1 MTQPLSEH
9 PAAVPTGVAPAGGAT
24 PAGPIR
30 EATALQKASWVLYDW
45 ANSGYGLIVISAV
58 FSPYFIKQLLPALPE
73 LGVDVLG
80 QPHHGLRIGGTVLRG
95 ATVYGLLTSA
105 SMALMALGAPVLGAV
120 ADIKG
125 WTRRLLA
132 VFGVAGAVITM
143 AMVFLTPGRW
153 LLGSILFVT
162 SNFCFGTSFAFS
174 SAFLPRLTRPERQG
188 SLSGWG
194 FAAGYVGGALALII
208 VLLMI
213 TSHPGDPRYPRYGLA
228 LSGVWWLVFG
238 LPAYLFLD
246 ELPPQATAADAGPLL
261 SAGFRRIGSTLRN
274 LRQYKMLFLF
284 LLGFL
289 LYNDGVET
297 VIAMAGTFGTEQ
309 LAMTDQQIIRMLLIV
324 QFVAFGG
331 AVLFGYVADRIGNKP
346 VIVINLLVWV
356 VAATLAFFVQTPTQ
370 FMWLGVLVGAVLGG
384 VQASSR
390 ALMALLSPE
399 HIRNEA
405 FGFFSISGKFASIFG
420 PALFAAATQA
430 FESPRYGVLSV
441 LPFLVGGLTV
451 ILFVR
456 EPRGGKADAASA
468 SPVIAG

>member
-1 MTQPLSEH
+1 MIRRMSQPLSYQN
-9 PAAVPTGVAPAGGAT
+9 PTGAT
-24 PAGPIR
+24 VETYP
-30 EATALQKASWVLYDW
+30 EATRLQKFSWIMYDW

-58 FSPYFIKQLLPALPE
+58 FAPYFIAQLLPVVGTDSNGAPVRALKV
-73 LGVDVLG
+73 GS
-80 QPHHGLRIGGTVLRG
+80 TVLLG
-95 ATVYGLLTSA
+95 TTVYGLLTSL

-132 VFGVAGAVITM
+132 VFGVAGALLTM
-143 AMVFLTPGRW
+143 GMFFLTPGRW
-153 LLGSILFVT
+153 LLGAVLFVT

-174 SAFLPRLTRPERQG
+174 SAFLPRLTRPEKQG

-213 TSHPGDPRYPRYGLA
+213 NANGDYARHGLA
-228 LSGVWWLVFG
+228 LSGLWWLVFG
-238 LPAYLFLD
+238 LPAYLFLK
-246 ELPPQATAADAGPLL
+246 ELPPQATADDTGPLI
-261 SAGFRRIGSTLRN
+261 SAGFRRIGKTLRN
-274 LRQYKMLFLF
+274 LRGYRMLFLF
-284 LLGFL
+284 LLAFL

-297 VIAMAGTFGTEQ
+297 VIAMAGSFGTEQ
-309 LAMTDQQIIRMLLIV
+309 LRMTPEQIIQMLLIV

-331 AVLFGYVADRIGNKP
+331 AVAFGYVADRIGNKP

-356 VAATLAFFVQTPTQ
+356 VAATLAFFVQTPRQ
-370 FMWLGVLVGAVLGG
+370 FMWLGVMVGAVLGG

-420 PALFAAATQA
+420 PALFAGVTQA
-430 FESPRYGVLSV
+430 AGSPRYGVLSV
-441 LPFLVGGLTV
+441 LPFLAGGLAV
-451 ILFVR
+451 LLFVK
-456 EPRGGKADAASA
+456 EPRKADAPAA
-468 SPVIAG
+468 T